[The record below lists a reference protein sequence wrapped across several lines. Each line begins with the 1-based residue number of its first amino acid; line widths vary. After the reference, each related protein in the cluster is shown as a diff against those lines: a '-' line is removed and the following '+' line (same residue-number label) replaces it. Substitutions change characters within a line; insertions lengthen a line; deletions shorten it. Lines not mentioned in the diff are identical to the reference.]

1 MNPLLREAE
10 LPRFDQIDASHVVPA
25 ISAILEENQAEIDRH
40 KMASTPEQAY
50 RAFHEFERLEARLA
64 EAWSPV
70 SHLNAVVNNDELRA
84 AYNACLPLISAYETA
99 QGQDPAL
106 KSLFEVLKQNANLTA
121 LLMDQSR
128 RESGS
133 TTIVRIKDEQ
143 IKIPRFKDIDADKG
157 ITVSHLLL
165 EWETYF

>member
-50 RAFHEFERLEARLA
+50 RAFHEFESLEARLA

-106 KSLFEVLKQNANLTA
+106 KSLFEVLKQNAGSLVPSAPGTSPAHTKTPQVLTNEQ
-121 LLMDQSR
+121 LR
-128 RESGS
+128 RLHAP
-133 TTIVRIKDEQ
+133 Q
-143 IKIPRFKDIDADKG
+143 
-157 ITVSHLLL
+157 
-165 EWETYF
+165 